1 MFFFSVH
8 FSDRCAEVAVDAGP
22 IECGMWV
29 CITLNYT
36 ALFVNIFFFVAFYSV
51 LGGIIIIQ
59 GLCHNFTPISF
70 NNGVYGWALLLL
82 LRVFS
87 NHSTY
92 LYVHVS
98 DSRRHRR
105 CRHCDDSHTL

>member
-1 MFFFSVH
+1 MRYVG
-8 FSDRCAEVAVDAGP
+8 VY
-22 IECGMWV
+22 
-29 CITLNYT
+29 YT
-36 ALFVNIFFFVAFYSV
+36 ELHCTFCEYIFFVAFYSV